1 MRLVKTWNWQQPEW
15 PDFQYDSSDLK
26 AFEDEFLR
34 RSGLLLG
41 AYLHVTEDEKLTLI
55 VDLLSDEALKTSE
68 IEGEILNR
76 ESVQSSIR
84 RQLGLTTDRRSV
96 KPAEAGI
103 AEMMVDLYRNFAQ
116 PLSHDMLFGWHSMIM
131 NGRRDVESIGAYRKH
146 ADAMQVVSGRIDA
159 PTVHFEAPPSTQVR
173 KEMKRFIDWF
183 NASAPTGK
191 KPLPALTRAGIAH
204 LFFESIHPFEDG
216 NGRIGRAVVEK
227 VVTQS
232 TGKPAMVALSQT
244 IYTHRKRYYEML
256 EASNKGIR
264 IDAWL
269 DYFAKTILDAQEMCQ
284 QLLVFII
291 HKVQFYDRFRDRFNE
306 RQQKVIAR
314 MFREGIAGFK
324 GGLSAENYLAITG
337 TSRATA
343 TRDLQD
349 LVEKLAFSKT
359 GTGKGTRYQ
368 LRLSPVHNAI
378 A

>member
-1 MRLVKTWNWQQPEW
+1 MPPVKTWNWQQPDW
-15 PDFQYDSSDLK
+15 PDFQYESSPLR
-26 AFEDEFLR
+26 AFEDDFLR

-41 AYLHVTEDEKLTLI
+41 AYLHVTEAEKLTLI

-84 RQLGLTTDRRSV
+84 RQLGLMTDRRSV

-116 PLSHDMLFGWHSMIM
+116 PLSQEMLFSWHSMIM

-146 ADAMQVVSGRIDA
+146 ADPMQVVSGRIDA

-183 NASAPTGK
+183 NATAPGTK

-204 LFFESIHPFEDG
+204 LYFESIHPFEDG
-216 NGRIGRAVVEK
+216 NGRIGRAIVEK
-227 VVTQS
+227 VVAQS
-232 TGKPAMVALSQT
+232 TGKAAMVALSQT

-256 EASNKGIR
+256 EASNKSIR
-264 IDAWL
+264 LDAWL
-269 DYFAKTILDAQEMCQ
+269 DYFAKTILDAQETCQ
-284 QLLVFII
+284 ELLVFII
-291 HKVQFYDRFRDRFNE
+291 HKAQFYDRFRDRLNE
-306 RQQKVIAR
+306 RQDKVIAR
-314 MFREGIAGFK
+314 VFREGNSGFK

-349 LVEKLAFSKT
+349 LVVKLAFTKT

-368 LRLSPVHNAI
+368 LRLSPELRAT

>member
-1 MRLVKTWNWQQPEW
+1 M
-15 PDFQYDSSDLK
+15 
-26 AFEDEFLR
+26 
-34 RSGLLLG
+34 
-41 AYLHVTEDEKLTLI
+41 
-55 VDLLSDEALKTSE
+55 
-68 IEGEILNR
+68 
-76 ESVQSSIR
+76 QSSIR
-84 RQLGLTTDRRSV
+84 RQFGLVTDRRSV

-146 ADAMQVVSGRIDA
+146 ADPMQVVSGWIDA
-159 PTVHFEAPPSTQVR
+159 PTVHFEAPPSTRVR

-183 NASAPTGK
+183 NATAPAGK

-204 LFFESIHPFEDG
+204 LYFESIHPFEDG
-216 NGRIGRAVVEK
+216 NGRIGRAIVEK
-227 VVTQS
+227 VVAQS
-232 TGKPAMVALSQT
+232 TGKAAMVALSQT

-256 EASNKGIR
+256 EASNKR
-264 IDAWL
+264 VRLDAWL
-269 DYFAKTILDAQEMCQ
+269 DYFATTILDAQETCQ

-291 HKVQFYDRFRDRFNE
+291 HKAQFYDRFRDRLNE
-306 RQQKVIAR
+306 RQQKVVAR
-314 MFREGIAGFK
+314 LFREGIAGFK

-349 LVEKLAFSKT
+349 LVEKLAFTKT
-359 GTGKGTRYQ
+359 GMGKGTRYQ
-368 LRLSPVHNAI
+368 LRLASEHHAI